1 MKKILIAAVGLSLL
15 SGCSMKEFSS
25 TPFYEGNTVKYT
37 GAVEDRVNLW
47 PVAYWRE
54 PVGSVAWPLVSFGS
68 DHFALRPL
76 YSQYKKS
83 GMGEYDEYNVLWP
96 IAQFDTD
103 DKDYRIF
110 PFFWGRDFSKD
121 PYFCLFPIAWYNDEF
136 AGAFPFFWST
146 DKDDTGFCVFP
157 LFWMEFNPETFYS
170 SESLWHTLFP
180 IYYYESCEAKGDGLS
195 TSKFWTLCGL
205 AGYNRRGGEFTEHR
219 FWPLYRWERGN
230 FYSIPY
236 ARYQRDDTIK
246 NRFLLGLA
254 GQNSNTNGEYMAS
267 WVFPLY
273 YHNKN
278 KEEFLSPL
286 YGSSKDSSWLLPL
299 YYRDSKKFI
308 TPIYGKTQNAN
319 WTIPLYYKDN
329 EKLITALG
337 GWNKTSDWVVPLF
350 YKDEKSFLSLP
361 FWCAYGD
368 DGKINSAFSL
378 PLLSGY
384 CRDVKRKEKLLYAL
398 MGFTGF
404 VESDAGSASWVF
416 PLYYNDPKSFYTLL
430 YGHNDECQ
438 WLAPLFYRDETRF
451 LTPLYGQSKADDSSW
466 LIPLYYKDKD
476 SFITPLYGR
485 AGDNEWLL
493 PLYTR
498 DKTKFSTAL
507 FSKWNDEKKGEK
519 GFFSLPILSGAN
531 RSTNSEKSYWYA
543 LAGLAGS
550 KTDATGKDSS
560 QWAFPV
566 FLRDKDKGFYSLPYS
581 WDGGRTSQTNRYFAC
596 GLAGTRSGKT
606 EGGWLFPVFDYKKDK
621 SFKSLLYSW
630 DGGGTT
636 QTNSYYALS
645 LAGKRSGRETGW
657 WLFPFYNKE
666 KDADYD
672 KEYAYLDMDKLPE
685 EIKIWDAVYTNWTW
699 NAKKDCREI
708 ESVEPIKRG
717 TYFYSY
723 NNADLCLVSDNDRN
737 VSGSVPWKGKVYEI
751 TYEHDQGNR
760 LAYRYEGE
768 RKVTFDINTRKKIS
782 DVEEG
787 ESSLFFFLYNASH
800 KRDRMTNKSYASRKV
815 LLKLWDWE
823 EENGDVSLDVFPG
836 FTYDSK
842 TNGYT
847 KTSFLWRFFRYESD
861 PKEGTSVDLLF
872 IPVWR

>member
-15 SGCSMKEFSS
+15 GGCSMKEFSS

-54 PVGSVAWPLVSFGS
+54 PVGSVAWPLVSFGN
-68 DHFALRPL
+68 DHLALRPI

-110 PFFWGRDFSKD
+110 PFFWGSDYSKD
-121 PYFCLFPIAWYNDEF
+121 PYFCLFPAVWYNDEF
-136 AGAFPFFWST
+136 AGVFPFFWST
-146 DKDDTGFCVFP
+146 DKSSGGFCVFP
-157 LFWMEFNPETFYS
+157 FFWAETLSYRDG
-170 SESLWHTLFP
+170 LWHTFFP
-180 IYYYESCEAKGDGLS
+180 LYYYESREAKDDSPS
-195 TSKFWTLCGL
+195 TSEFWTLCGL
-205 AGYNRRGGEFTEHR
+205 AGYNRRDGKFRDHR
-219 FWPLYRWERGN
+219 FWPLYHWERGN

-236 ARYQRDDTIK
+236 ARYQSGGTVK
-246 NRFLLGLA
+246 NRILLGFT
-254 GQNSNTNGEYMAS
+254 GSDSNTNGEYMAS

-286 YGSSKDSSWLLPL
+286 YGSAKGSSWLLPL

-337 GWNKTSDWVVPLF
+337 GWNKDMHW
-350 YKDEKSFLSLP
+350 
-361 FWCAYGD
+361 
-368 DGKINSAFSL
+368 
-378 PLLSGY
+378 
-384 CRDVKRKEKLLYAL
+384 
-398 MGFTGF
+398 F
-404 VESDAGSASWVF
+404 V
-416 PLYYNDPKSFYTLL
+416 
-430 YGHNDECQ
+430 
-438 WLAPLFYRDETRF
+438 
-451 LTPLYGQSKADDSSW
+451 
-466 LIPLYYKDKD
+466 PLYYKDKD

-485 AGDNEWLL
+485 DGDNEWLL
-493 PLYTR
+493 PLYIR

-531 RSTNSEKSYWYA
+531 WSTNSEKSYWYA

-566 FLRDKDKGFYSLPYS
+566 FFRDKDKGFYSLAYS
-581 WDGGRTSQTNRYFAC
+581 WDGGGTSQTNSYFAC
-596 GLAGTRSGKT
+596 GFAGTRSGKT

-666 KDADYD
+666 KDAAYD

-699 NAKKDCREI
+699 NAKKECREI
-708 ESVEPIKRG
+708 KSIEPIKEG

-737 VSGSVPWKGKVYEI
+737 VSGSVPWKGKEYKI
-751 TYEHDQGNR
+751 TYKHDQGNR

-768 RKVTFDINTRKKIS
+768 RKVTFDINTRRKIS

-800 KRDRMTNKSYASRKV
+800 KRDHMTNRSYASRKV

-823 EENGDVSLDVFPG
+823 EKNGDVSLDVFPG

-861 PKEGTSVDLLF
+861 PKEGTSVDFLF
-872 IPVWR
+872 IPLWR

>member
-54 PVGSVAWPLVSFGS
+54 PVGSVAWPLVSFGN
-68 DHFALRPL
+68 DHFALRPI

-110 PFFWGRDFSKD
+110 PFFWGRDYSNH

-136 AGAFPFFWST
+136 SGAFPFFWSI
-146 DKDDTGFCVFP
+146 DKYNTGFCVFP
-157 LFWMEFNPETFYS
+157 FFWAETRSY
-170 SESLWHTLFP
+170 SLWHTLLP
-180 IYYYESCEAKGDGLS
+180 LYYYESYEAKDDTPS
-195 TSKFWTLCGL
+195 TSKFWTVCGL

-219 FWPLYRWERGN
+219 FWPLYHWERGS

-236 ARYQRDDTIK
+236 ARHQSGGTVK
-246 NRFLLGLA
+246 NRILLGFA
-254 GQNSNTNGEYMAS
+254 GRDSNTNGEYMAS

-286 YGSSKDSSWLLPL
+286 YGSAKDSSWLLPL

-319 WTIPLYYKDN
+319 WAIPLYYKDN

-337 GWNKTSDWVVPLF
+337 GWNKDM
-350 YKDEKSFLSLP
+350 Y
-361 FWCAYGD
+361 
-368 DGKINSAFSL
+368 
-378 PLLSGY
+378 
-384 CRDVKRKEKLLYAL
+384 
-398 MGFTGF
+398 
-404 VESDAGSASWVF
+404 
-416 PLYYNDPKSFYTLL
+416 
-430 YGHNDECQ
+430 
-438 WLAPLFYRDETRF
+438 
-451 LTPLYGQSKADDSSW
+451 W

-485 AGDNEWLL
+485 DGDNEWLL

-531 RSTNSEKSYWYA
+531 WSTNSEKSYWYA

-566 FLRDKDKGFYSLPYS
+566 FFRDKDKGFYSLPYS

-645 LAGKRSGRETGW
+645 LAGKRSGSETGW

-666 KDADYD
+666 KDAAYD

-685 EIKIWDAVYTNWTW
+685 EIKIWDAVDTNWTW
-699 NAKKDCREI
+699 NAKKECREI
-708 ESVEPIKRG
+708 ESIEPIKEG

-723 NNADLCLVSDNDRN
+723 NNADLCLVSDNDRK
-737 VSGSVPWKGKVYEI
+737 VSGRVPWKGKEYKI
-751 TYEHDQGNR
+751 TYKHDQGNR

-768 RKVTFDINTRKKIS
+768 RKVTFDINTRRKIS

-800 KRDRMTNKSYASRKV
+800 KRDRMTNRSYASRKV

-823 EENGDVSLDVFPG
+823 EKNGDVSLDVFPG

-842 TNGYT
+842 TNGYA

-861 PKEGTSVDLLF
+861 PKEGTSVDFLF
-872 IPVWR
+872 IPLWR

>member
-68 DHFALRPL
+68 DHFALRPI

-103 DKDYRIF
+103 DMDYRIF
-110 PFFWGRDFSKD
+110 PFFWGRDYSKD
-121 PYFCLFPIAWYNDEF
+121 PYFCLFPAVWYNDEF
-136 AGAFPFFWST
+136 AGVFPFFWST
-146 DKDDTGFCVFP
+146 DKSSGGFCVFP
-157 LFWMEFNPETFYS
+157 FFWAETLSYRNG
-170 SESLWHTLFP
+170 LWHTLFP
-180 IYYYESCEAKGDGLS
+180 LYYYESYKAKDDSPS
-195 TSKFWTLCGL
+195 TSKFWALCGL
-205 AGYNRRGGEFTEHR
+205 AGYNCLNEEFINHR
-219 FWPLYRWERGN
+219 FWPFYNWERGN

-236 ARYQRDDTIK
+236 ARYQRDSTIK
-246 NRFLLGLA
+246 NRILLGFA
-254 GQNSNTNGEYMAS
+254 GSDSNTNGEYMAS

-286 YGSSKDSSWLLPL
+286 YGSTKDSSWLLPL
-299 YYRDSKKFI
+299 YYRDSKKFV
-308 TPIYGKTQNAN
+308 TPLYGKTQNAN

-337 GWNKTSDWVVPLF
+337 GWNKD
-350 YKDEKSFLSLP
+350 
-361 FWCAYGD
+361 
-368 DGKINSAFSL
+368 
-378 PLLSGY
+378 
-384 CRDVKRKEKLLYAL
+384 
-398 MGFTGF
+398 M
-404 VESDAGSASWVF
+404 
-416 PLYYNDPKSFYTLL
+416 
-430 YGHNDECQ
+430 H
-438 WLAPLFYRDETRF
+438 
-451 LTPLYGQSKADDSSW
+451 W

-485 AGDNEWLL
+485 DGDNEWLL

-531 RSTNSEKSYWYA
+531 WSTNSEKSYWYA

-566 FLRDKDKGFYSLPYS
+566 FFRDKDKGFYSLPYS
-581 WDGGRTSQTNRYFAC
+581 WDGGGTSQTNSYFAC

-621 SFKSLLYSW
+621 SFTSFLYSW

-685 EIKIWDAVYTNWTW
+685 EIKIWDAVNTNWTW
-699 NAKKDCREI
+699 NAKKKCREI
-708 ESVEPIKRG
+708 ESIEPIKEG

-723 NNADLCLVSDNDRN
+723 NNVDLCLVSDNDRN
-737 VSGSVPWKGKVYEI
+737 VSGSVPWDGKVYEI

-768 RKVTFDINTRKKIS
+768 REVTFDINTRKKIS
-782 DVEEG
+782 DIEEG

-800 KRDRMTNKSYASRKV
+800 ERDRMTNKSYASRKV

-872 IPVWR
+872 IPLWR

>member
-1 MKKILIAAVGLSLL
+1 MNKIFIVILGVSLL
-15 SGCSMKEFSS
+15 SGCQMKEFSS

-54 PVGSVAWPLVSFGS
+54 PVGSVAWPLVSFGN

-110 PFFWGRDFSKD
+110 PFFWGSDYSKD
-121 PYFCLFPIAWYNDEF
+121 PYFCLFPAVWYNDEF
-136 AGAFPFFWST
+136 AGVFPFLWST
-146 DKDDTGFCVFP
+146 DKSNGGFCVFP
-157 LFWMEFNPETFYS
+157 FFWAETLSYRDG
-170 SESLWHTLFP
+170 LWHTLFP
-180 IYYYESCEAKGDGLS
+180 LYHYKSYEAEGDSLS
-195 TSKFWTLCGL
+195 ESRFWTLCGL
-205 AGYNRRGGEFTEHR
+205 VGYNRRGGEFRNHR
-219 FWPLYRWERGN
+219 FLPFYHWEEGG

-236 ARYQRDDTIK
+236 ARYQRGDMIK
-246 NRFLLGLA
+246 NRILFGFA
-254 GQNSNTNGEYMAS
+254 GRDSNTNGEYMAS

-273 YHNKN
+273 YHNRN

-286 YGSSKDSSWLLPL
+286 YGSSKDSSWLLPV

-308 TPIYGKTQNAN
+308 TPIYGKTQTAN
-319 WTIPLYYKDN
+319 WTIPLYYKDD

-337 GWNKTSDWVVPLF
+337 GWNKDMYW
-350 YKDEKSFLSLP
+350 
-361 FWCAYGD
+361 
-368 DGKINSAFSL
+368 I
-378 PLLSGY
+378 
-384 CRDVKRKEKLLYAL
+384 
-398 MGFTGF
+398 
-404 VESDAGSASWVF
+404 
-416 PLYYNDPKSFYTLL
+416 
-430 YGHNDECQ
+430 
-438 WLAPLFYRDETRF
+438 
-451 LTPLYGQSKADDSSW
+451 
-466 LIPLYYKDKD
+466 IPLYYKDKD

-485 AGDNEWLL
+485 DGDNEWLL
-493 PLYTR
+493 PLYIR
-498 DKTKFSTAL
+498 DKTKFSTVL
-507 FSKWNDEKKGEK
+507 FSKWDDEKKGEK

-531 RSTNSEKSYWYA
+531 WSTNSEKNYWYA
-543 LAGLAGS
+543 LAGLAGF
-550 KTDATGKDSS
+550 KTDATGRARS

-566 FLRDKDKGFYSLPYS
+566 FFRDKDKGFYSLPYS
-581 WDGGRTSQTNRYFAC
+581 WSGGGTSQTNSYFAC

-630 DGGGTT
+630 DGGGTSK
-636 QTNSYYALS
+636 TNSYYALS
-645 LAGKRSGRETGW
+645 LAGKRSGSETGW
-657 WLFPFYNKE
+657 WLFPFYNKK

-699 NAKKDCREI
+699 NAKKKCREI
-708 ESVEPIKRG
+708 KSIEPIKKG

-737 VSGSVPWKGKVYEI
+737 VSGGVPWDKSKEYKI
-751 TYEHDQGNR
+751 TYNHNQGNR

-768 RKVTFDINTRKKIS
+768 HDVVFDINTRKKIS
-782 DVEEG
+782 DVEKG
-787 ESSLFFFLYNASH
+787 ESSLFFFLYNGSH
-800 KRDRMTNKSYASRKV
+800 KRDRMANKSYASRKV
-815 LLKLWDWE
+815 LWKLWDWE

-861 PKEGTSVDLLF
+861 PKEGTSVDILF

>member
-1 MKKILIAAVGLSLL
+1 MKKMLIAAVGLSLL

-54 PVGSVAWPLVSFGS
+54 PVGSVAWPLVSFGN
-68 DHFALRPL
+68 DHFALRPI

-110 PFFWGRDFSKD
+110 PFFWGRDYSNH

-136 AGAFPFFWST
+136 SGAFPFFWSI
-146 DKDDTGFCVFP
+146 DKYNTGFCVFP
-157 LFWMEFNPETFYS
+157 FFWAETRSY
-170 SESLWHTLFP
+170 SLWHTLLP
-180 IYYYESCEAKGDGLS
+180 LYYYESYEAKDDTPS
-195 TSKFWTLCGL
+195 TSKFWTVCGL

-219 FWPLYRWERGN
+219 FWPLYHWERGS

-236 ARYQRDDTIK
+236 ARHQSGGTVK
-246 NRFLLGLA
+246 NRILLGFA
-254 GQNSNTNGEYMAS
+254 GRDSNTNGEYMAS

-286 YGSSKDSSWLLPL
+286 YGSAKDSSWLLPL

-319 WTIPLYYKDN
+319 WAIPLYYKDN

-337 GWNKTSDWVVPLF
+337 GWNKDM
-350 YKDEKSFLSLP
+350 Y
-361 FWCAYGD
+361 
-368 DGKINSAFSL
+368 
-378 PLLSGY
+378 
-384 CRDVKRKEKLLYAL
+384 
-398 MGFTGF
+398 
-404 VESDAGSASWVF
+404 
-416 PLYYNDPKSFYTLL
+416 
-430 YGHNDECQ
+430 
-438 WLAPLFYRDETRF
+438 
-451 LTPLYGQSKADDSSW
+451 W

-485 AGDNEWLL
+485 DGDNEWLL

-531 RSTNSEKSYWYA
+531 WSTNSEKSYWYA

-566 FLRDKDKGFYSLPYS
+566 FFRDKDKGFYSLPYS
-581 WDGGRTSQTNRYFAC
+581 WDGGGTSQTNSYFAC

-606 EGGWLFPVFDYKKDK
+606 GGGWLFPVFDYKKDK

-630 DGGGTT
+630 DGGGTSK
-636 QTNSYYALS
+636 TNSYYALS

-666 KDADYD
+666 KDAAYD

-699 NAKKDCREI
+699 NAKKECREI
-708 ESVEPIKRG
+708 ESIEPIKEG

-723 NNADLCLVSDNDRN
+723 NNADLCLVSDNDRK
-737 VSGSVPWKGKVYEI
+737 VSGRVPWKGKEYKI
-751 TYEHDQGNR
+751 TYKHDQGNR

-768 RKVTFDINTRKKIS
+768 RKVTFDINTRRKIS

-800 KRDRMTNKSYASRKV
+800 KRDRMTNRSYASRKV

-823 EENGDVSLDVFPG
+823 EKNGDVSLDVFPG

-842 TNGYT
+842 TNGYA

-861 PKEGTSVDLLF
+861 PKEGTSVDFLF
-872 IPVWR
+872 IPLWR

>member
-15 SGCSMKEFSS
+15 SGCTMKEFSS

-103 DKDYRIF
+103 DKNYRIF
-110 PFFWGRDFSKD
+110 PFFWGSDYSKD
-121 PYFCLFPIAWYNDEF
+121 PYFCLFPAVWYNDEF
-136 AGAFPFFWST
+136 AGVFPFFWST
-146 DKDDTGFCVFP
+146 DKSSGGFCVFP
-157 LFWMEFNPETFYS
+157 FFWAETTSYRDG
-170 SESLWHTLFP
+170 LWHTLFP
-180 IYYYESCEAKGDGLS
+180 LYYYKSYEATDDSPS

-205 AGYNRRGGEFTEHR
+205 AGYNRSGGEFTEHR
-219 FWPLYRWERGN
+219 FWPLYHWERGN

-236 ARYQRDDTIK
+236 SRYQSGSTVK
-246 NRFLLGLA
+246 NRIFLGFA
-254 GQNSNTNGEYMAS
+254 GSDSNTNGEYMAS

-286 YGSSKDSSWLLPL
+286 YGSAKDSSWLLPL

-337 GWNKTSDWVVPLF
+337 GWNKDMHWF
-350 YKDEKSFLSLP
+350 
-361 FWCAYGD
+361 
-368 DGKINSAFSL
+368 
-378 PLLSGY
+378 
-384 CRDVKRKEKLLYAL
+384 
-398 MGFTGF
+398 M
-404 VESDAGSASWVF
+404 
-416 PLYYNDPKSFYTLL
+416 
-430 YGHNDECQ
+430 
-438 WLAPLFYRDETRF
+438 
-451 LTPLYGQSKADDSSW
+451 
-466 LIPLYYKDKD
+466 PLYYKDKD

-485 AGDNEWLL
+485 DGDNEWLL
-493 PLYTR
+493 PLYIR

-531 RSTNSEKSYWYA
+531 WSTNSQKSCWYA

-550 KTDATGKDSS
+550 KTDATGKDNS

-581 WDGGRTSQTNRYFAC
+581 WDGGGTSQTNSYFAC
-596 GLAGTRSGKT
+596 GLAGARFGKT

-621 SFKSLLYSW
+621 SFTSALYSW
-630 DGGGTT
+630 DGGGTSK
-636 QTNSYYALS
+636 TNSYYALS

-657 WLFPFYNKE
+657 WLFPFYNK
-666 KDADYD
+666 KKGAAYD
-672 KEYAYLDMDKLPE
+672 KEYAYLDMDKLSE
-685 EIKIWDAVYTNWTW
+685 EIKIWDAVNTNWTW
-699 NAKKDCREI
+699 NAKKKCREI
-708 ESVEPIKRG
+708 ESIEPIKEG

-737 VSGSVPWKGKVYEI
+737 VSGSVPWKGKVYKI
-751 TYEHDQGNR
+751 TYNHDQGNR

-800 KRDRMTNKSYASRKV
+800 KRDRMTNRSYASRKV

-842 TNGYT
+842 TNGYA
-847 KTSFLWRFFRYESD
+847 KTSFLWRFFRYETD
-861 PKEGTSVDLLF
+861 PKEGTSVDFLF
-872 IPVWR
+872 IPLWR

>member
-1 MKKILIAAVGLSLL
+1 MNTTYTVKHIENGPILFINMKKILIAAVGLSLL

-54 PVGSVAWPLVSFGS
+54 PVGSVAWPLVSFGN

-76 YSQYKKS
+76 YSQYKKR

-110 PFFWGRDFSKD
+110 PFFWGSDYYKD
-121 PYFCLFPIAWYNDEF
+121 PYFCLFPVVWYNDEF
-136 AGAFPFFWST
+136 AGVFPFFWST
-146 DKDDTGFCVFP
+146 DKSNGGFCVFP
-157 LFWMEFNPETFYS
+157 FFWAETLSYRDG
-170 SESLWHTLFP
+170 LWHTLFP
-180 IYYYESCEAKGDGLS
+180 LYHYKSYEAEGDSLS
-195 TSKFWTLCGL
+195 ESRFWTLCGL
-205 AGYNRRGGEFTEHR
+205 AGYNRRGGEFKDHR
-219 FWPLYRWERGN
+219 FWPFYHWERGN
-230 FYSIPY
+230 FYSLPY
-236 ARYQRDDTIK
+236 ARYQRGDMIK
-246 NRFLLGLA
+246 NRILLGFA
-254 GQNSNTNGEYMAS
+254 GRDSNTNGEYMAS

-273 YHNKN
+273 YYNKN

-286 YGSSKDSSWLLPL
+286 YGSAKDSSWLLPL

-319 WTIPLYYKDN
+319 WTIPLYYKDD

-337 GWNKTSDWVVPLF
+337 GWNKDMYW
-350 YKDEKSFLSLP
+350 
-361 FWCAYGD
+361 
-368 DGKINSAFSL
+368 I
-378 PLLSGY
+378 
-384 CRDVKRKEKLLYAL
+384 
-398 MGFTGF
+398 
-404 VESDAGSASWVF
+404 
-416 PLYYNDPKSFYTLL
+416 
-430 YGHNDECQ
+430 
-438 WLAPLFYRDETRF
+438 
-451 LTPLYGQSKADDSSW
+451 
-466 LIPLYYKDKD
+466 IPLYYKDKD

-485 AGDNEWLL
+485 DGDNEWLL

-507 FSKWNDEKKGEK
+507 FSKWDDEKKGEK

-531 RSTNSEKSYWYA
+531 WSTNSEKSYWYA

-581 WDGGRTSQTNRYFAC
+581 WNGGGTSQTNSCFAC

-630 DGGGTT
+630 VGGGTT

-666 KDADYD
+666 KDAAYD
-672 KEYAYLDMDKLPE
+672 KEYAYLNMDKLPE
-685 EIKIWDAVYTNWTW
+685 EIKIWDAVNTNWTW
-699 NAKKDCREI
+699 NAKKKCREI
-708 ESVEPIKRG
+708 ESLEPIKEG

-723 NNADLCLVSDNDRN
+723 NYADLCLVSDNDRN
-737 VSGSVPWKGKVYEI
+737 VSGSVPWNGKVYMI
-751 TYEHDQGNR
+751 TYNHDQGNR

-782 DVEEG
+782 DIEEG

-800 KRDRMTNKSYASRKV
+800 KRNRMTNKSYASRKV

-861 PKEGTSVDLLF
+861 SKEGTSLDLLF
-872 IPVWR
+872 IPLWR

>member
-1 MKKILIAAVGLSLL
+1 MNKIFIVILGVSLL
-15 SGCSMKEFSS
+15 SGCQMKEFSS

-54 PVGSVAWPLVSFGS
+54 PVGSVAWPLVSFGN

-96 IAQFDTD
+96 IAQFDTED
-103 DKDYRIF
+103 SDYRIF
-110 PFFWGRDFSKD
+110 PFFWGSDYSKD
-121 PYFCLFPIAWYNDEF
+121 PYFCLFPAVWYNDEF
-136 AGAFPFFWST
+136 AGVFPFFWST
-146 DKDDTGFCVFP
+146 DKSNGGFCLFP
-157 LFWMEFNPETFYS
+157 LFWAETLSYRDGF
-170 SESLWHTLFP
+170 WHTLFP
-180 IYYYESCEAKGDGLS
+180 LYYYKSYEAEGDSLSESR
-195 TSKFWTLCGL
+195 FWTLCGL
-205 AGYNRRGGEFTEHR
+205 AGYNRRGGEFKDHR
-219 FWPLYRWERGN
+219 FWPFYQWERGN

-236 ARYQRDDTIK
+236 ARYQRGSTIK
-246 NRFLLGLA
+246 HRLFLGLA
-254 GQNSNTNGEYMAS
+254 GNDFNTSGDYMAS

-273 YHNKN
+273 YHNRN

-308 TPIYGKTQNAN
+308 TPIYGKTENAN

-337 GWNKTSDWVVPLF
+337 GWNKDM
-350 YKDEKSFLSLP
+350 Y
-361 FWCAYGD
+361 
-368 DGKINSAFSL
+368 
-378 PLLSGY
+378 
-384 CRDVKRKEKLLYAL
+384 
-398 MGFTGF
+398 
-404 VESDAGSASWVF
+404 
-416 PLYYNDPKSFYTLL
+416 
-430 YGHNDECQ
+430 
-438 WLAPLFYRDETRF
+438 
-451 LTPLYGQSKADDSSW
+451 W

-476 SFITPLYGR
+476 SFITPLCGR
-485 AGDNEWLL
+485 DGDNEWLL
-493 PLYTR
+493 PLYIR

-531 RSTNSEKSYWYA
+531 WSTNSEKSYWYA

-566 FLRDKDKGFYSLPYS
+566 FLRDKDKGFYSLLYS
-581 WDGGRTSQTNRYFAC
+581 WKGGGTTQTNRYFAC
-596 GLAGTRSGKT
+596 GLAGTRSNKT

-621 SFKSLLYSW
+621 SFNSLLYSW
-630 DGGGTT
+630 DGGGTSK
-636 QTNSYYALS
+636 TNSYYALS
-645 LAGKRSGRETGW
+645 IAGKRSGSETGW
-657 WLFPFYNKE
+657 WLFPFYNKK

-672 KEYAYLDMDKLPE
+672 KEYSYLDMDKLPE
-685 EIKIWDAVYTNWTW
+685 EIKIWDAVYTNWIW
-699 NAKKDCREI
+699 NAKKECREI
-708 ESVEPIKRG
+708 KSIELIKKG

-723 NNADLCLVSDNDRN
+723 NKADLCLVSDNDRN
-737 VSGSVPWKGKVYEI
+737 VSGSVPWKGKEYKI
-751 TYEHDQGNR
+751 TYKHDQGNR
-760 LAYRYEGE
+760 LVYRYEGE
-768 RKVTFDINTRKKIS
+768 RNVTFDISTRKKIS

-800 KRDRMTNKSYASRKV
+800 KRNRMTNKSYASRKV
-815 LLKLWDWE
+815 LWKLWDWE

-847 KTSFLWRFFRYESD
+847 KTSFLWRFFRYQSD
-861 PKEGTSVDLLF
+861 PKEGTSVDILF
-872 IPVWR
+872 VPVWR

>member
-54 PVGSVAWPLVSFGS
+54 PVGSVAWPLVSFGY
-68 DHFALRPL
+68 DHLALRPI

-103 DKDYRIF
+103 DRDYRIF
-110 PFFWGRDFSKD
+110 PFFWGRDYSKD
-121 PYFCLFPIAWYNDEF
+121 PYFCLFPAVWYNDEF
-136 AGAFPFFWST
+136 AGVFPFFWST
-146 DKDDTGFCVFP
+146 DKSSGGFCVFP
-157 LFWMEFNPETFYS
+157 FFWAETLSYRNG
-170 SESLWHTLFP
+170 LWHTLFP
-180 IYYYESCEAKGDGLS
+180 LYYYESYEAKDDSPS
-195 TSKFWTLCGL
+195 TSEFWTVCGL
-205 AGYNRRGGEFTEHR
+205 AGYNRRGGEFRDHR
-219 FWPLYRWERGN
+219 FWPFYHWERGN

-236 ARYQRDDTIK
+236 SRYQSGGTVK
-246 NRFLLGLA
+246 NRILLGFA
-254 GQNSNTNGEYMAS
+254 GGDSNTKGEYMAS

-286 YGSSKDSSWLLPL
+286 YGSAKDSSWLLPL

-337 GWNKTSDWVVPLF
+337 GWNKDMHWF
-350 YKDEKSFLSLP
+350 
-361 FWCAYGD
+361 
-368 DGKINSAFSL
+368 
-378 PLLSGY
+378 
-384 CRDVKRKEKLLYAL
+384 
-398 MGFTGF
+398 
-404 VESDAGSASWVF
+404 
-416 PLYYNDPKSFYTLL
+416 
-430 YGHNDECQ
+430 
-438 WLAPLFYRDETRF
+438 
-451 LTPLYGQSKADDSSW
+451 
-466 LIPLYYKDKD
+466 IPLYYKDKD

-485 AGDNEWLL
+485 DGDNEWLL

-531 RSTNSEKSYWYA
+531 WSMNSQKSCWYA

-581 WDGGRTSQTNRYFAC
+581 WDGGGTSQTNRYFAC

-606 EGGWLFPVFDYKKDK
+606 EGSWLFPVFDYKKDK
-621 SFKSLLYSW
+621 SFTSALYSW
-630 DGGGTT
+630 DGGGTSK
-636 QTNSYYALS
+636 TNSYYALS

-708 ESVEPIKRG
+708 ESIEPIKEG

-737 VSGSVPWKGKVYEI
+737 VSGSVPWKGKVYKI
-751 TYEHDQGNR
+751 TYNHDQGNR

-782 DVEEG
+782 DIEEG

-800 KRDRMTNKSYASRKV
+800 ERDRMTNKSYASRKV

-823 EENGDVSLDVFPG
+823 EKNGDVSLDVFPG

>member
-1 MKKILIAAVGLSLL
+1 MNKIFIAILGIGLL
-15 SGCSMKEFSS
+15 SGCKMKEFSS

-76 YSQYKKS
+76 YSQYMKS

-96 IAQFDTD
+96 IAQFDTED
-103 DKDYRIF
+103 RDYRIF
-110 PFFWGRDFSKD
+110 PFFWGRGYSNHR
-121 PYFCLFPIAWYNDEF
+121 YICLFPIAWYNDEF
-136 AGAFPFFWST
+136 AGVFPFFWST
-146 DKDDTGFCVFP
+146 DKDNTGFCVFP
-157 LFWMEFNPETFYS
+157 FFWMEFNPETFCS

-180 IYYYESCEAKGDGLS
+180 LYYYRSYEAKDDSPS
-195 TSKFWTLCGL
+195 TSKFWMLCGL
-205 AGYNRRGGEFTEHR
+205 AGYNRRDGEFKDHR
-219 FWPLYRWERGN
+219 FWPFYHWERGN

-254 GQNSNTNGEYMAS
+254 GNDSNTNGEYTAS

-286 YGSSKDSSWLLPL
+286 YGSAKDSSWLLPL

-337 GWNKTSDWVVPLF
+337 GWNKDM
-350 YKDEKSFLSLP
+350 
-361 FWCAYGD
+361 
-368 DGKINSAFSL
+368 
-378 PLLSGY
+378 
-384 CRDVKRKEKLLYAL
+384 R
-398 MGFTGF
+398 
-404 VESDAGSASWVF
+404 
-416 PLYYNDPKSFYTLL
+416 
-430 YGHNDECQ
+430 
-438 WLAPLFYRDETRF
+438 
-451 LTPLYGQSKADDSSW
+451 W

-485 AGDNEWLL
+485 DGDNEWLL

-531 RSTNSEKSYWYA
+531 WSTNSEKSYWYA

-566 FLRDKDKGFYSLPYS
+566 FLRDNDKGFYSLPYS
-581 WDGGRTSQTNRYFAC
+581 WNGGGTSQTNRYFAC
-596 GLAGTRSGKT
+596 ALAGTRSGKT

-621 SFKSLLYSW
+621 SFKSALYSW
-630 DGGGTT
+630 DGGGTSK
-636 QTNSYYALS
+636 TNSYYALS

-666 KDADYD
+666 KDAAYD

-699 NAKKDCREI
+699 NAKKECSEI
-708 ESVEPIKRG
+708 KSIEPIKKG

-737 VSGSVPWKGKVYEI
+737 VSGSIPWKGKEYKI
-751 TYEHDQGNR
+751 TYNHDQGNR

-782 DVEEG
+782 DLEEG

-800 KRDRMTNKSYASRKV
+800 KRDRMTNKSYVSRKV

-861 PKEGTSVDLLF
+861 PKNGTSVDFLF
-872 IPVWR
+872 IPLWR

>member
-15 SGCSMKEFSS
+15 GGCSMKEFSS

-83 GMGEYDEYNVLWP
+83 GKGEYDEYNVLWP

-110 PFFWGRDFSKD
+110 PFFWGSDYSKD
-121 PYFCLFPIAWYNDEF
+121 PYFCLFPAVWYNDEF
-136 AGAFPFFWST
+136 AGVFPFFWST
-146 DKDDTGFCVFP
+146 DKSSGGFCVFP
-157 LFWMEFNPETFYS
+157 FFWAETISYRDG
-170 SESLWHTLFP
+170 LWHTLFP
-180 IYYYESCEAKGDGLS
+180 LYYYESYEAKDDSPS

-205 AGYNRRGGEFTEHR
+205 AGYNRRGGEFRDHR
-219 FWPLYRWERGN
+219 FWPLYHWERGN

-236 ARYQRDDTIK
+236 ARHQSGGTVK
-246 NRFLLGLA
+246 NRILLGFA
-254 GQNSNTNGEYMAS
+254 GRDSNTNGEYMAS

-286 YGSSKDSSWLLPL
+286 YGSAKDSSWLLPL

-319 WTIPLYYKDN
+319 WAIPLYYKDN

-337 GWNKTSDWVVPLF
+337 GWNKDMHWF
-350 YKDEKSFLSLP
+350 
-361 FWCAYGD
+361 
-368 DGKINSAFSL
+368 
-378 PLLSGY
+378 
-384 CRDVKRKEKLLYAL
+384 
-398 MGFTGF
+398 M
-404 VESDAGSASWVF
+404 
-416 PLYYNDPKSFYTLL
+416 
-430 YGHNDECQ
+430 
-438 WLAPLFYRDETRF
+438 
-451 LTPLYGQSKADDSSW
+451 
-466 LIPLYYKDKD
+466 PLYYKDKD

-485 AGDNEWLL
+485 DGDNEWLL
-493 PLYTR
+493 PLYIR
-498 DKTKFSTAL
+498 DKTKFSTVL

-531 RSTNSEKSYWYA
+531 WSTNSAKSCWYA

-550 KTDATGKDSS
+550 KTDATGKDNS

-566 FLRDKDKGFYSLPYS
+566 FFRDKDKGFYSLPYS
-581 WDGGRTSQTNRYFAC
+581 WNGGGTSQTNRYFAC

-606 EGGWLFPVFDYKKDK
+606 EGSWLFPVFDYKKNK
-621 SFKSLLYSW
+621 SFTSALYSW
-630 DGGGTT
+630 DGGGTS

-666 KDADYD
+666 KDAAYD

-685 EIKIWDAVYTNWTW
+685 EIKIWDAVNTNWTW
-699 NAKKDCREI
+699 NAKKECREI
-708 ESVEPIKRG
+708 KSIEPIKKG

-737 VSGSVPWKGKVYEI
+737 VSGSVPWKGKEYKI
-751 TYEHDQGNR
+751 TYKHDQGNR

-768 RKVTFDINTRKKIS
+768 RKVTFDINTRRKIS

-800 KRDRMTNKSYASRKV
+800 KRDRMTNRSYASRKV

-823 EENGDVSLDVFPG
+823 EKNGDVSLDVFPG

-842 TNGYT
+842 TNGYA

-861 PKEGTSVDLLF
+861 PKEGTSVDFLF
-872 IPVWR
+872 IPLWR

>member
-1 MKKILIAAVGLSLL
+1 MNKIFIVILGVSLL
-15 SGCSMKEFSS
+15 SGCQMKEFSS

-110 PFFWGRDFSKD
+110 PFFWGSDYSKD

-136 AGAFPFFWST
+136 SGAFPFFWSI
-146 DKDDTGFCVFP
+146 DKYNTGFCVFP
-157 LFWMEFNPETFYS
+157 FFWAGTLSYRDG
-170 SESLWHTLFP
+170 LWHTLFP
-180 IYYYESCEAKGDGLS
+180 LYYYKSYAAEGDSLSESR
-195 TSKFWTLCGL
+195 FWTLCGL
-205 AGYNRRGGEFTEHR
+205 AGYNRSGGEFWNHR
-219 FWPLYRWERGN
+219 FLPFYYWERGN

-236 ARYQRDDTIK
+236 SRYQSGNAIK
-246 NRFLLGLA
+246 NRILLGLA
-254 GQNSNTNGEYMAS
+254 GNDSDTNGEYMAS

-273 YHNKN
+273 YHNRN

-286 YGSSKDSSWLLPL
+286 YGSSKDSSWLLPV

-337 GWNKTSDWVVPLF
+337 GWNKDMHWF
-350 YKDEKSFLSLP
+350 
-361 FWCAYGD
+361 
-368 DGKINSAFSL
+368 
-378 PLLSGY
+378 
-384 CRDVKRKEKLLYAL
+384 
-398 MGFTGF
+398 M
-404 VESDAGSASWVF
+404 
-416 PLYYNDPKSFYTLL
+416 
-430 YGHNDECQ
+430 
-438 WLAPLFYRDETRF
+438 
-451 LTPLYGQSKADDSSW
+451 
-466 LIPLYYKDKD
+466 PLYYKDKD

-485 AGDNEWLL
+485 DGDNEWLL
-493 PLYTR
+493 PLYIR
-498 DKTKFSTAL
+498 NKTKFSTAL
-507 FSKWNDEKKGEK
+507 FSKWDDEKKGEK

-531 RSTNSEKSYWYA
+531 WSTNSEKSYWYA

-550 KTDATGKDSS
+550 KTDATGRARS
-560 QWAFPV
+560 QWAFPF

-581 WDGGRTSQTNRYFAC
+581 WKGGGTSQTNSYFAC

-645 LAGKRSGRETGW
+645 LAGKRSGSETGW

-666 KDADYD
+666 KDAAYD

-685 EIKIWDAVYTNWTW
+685 EIKIWDAVNTNWTW
-699 NAKKDCREI
+699 NAKKKCREI
-708 ESVEPIKRG
+708 ESLEPIKKG

-737 VSGSVPWKGKVYEI
+737 VSGIFWNGKEYRI
-751 TYEHDQGNR
+751 TYNHDQGNR

-768 RKVTFDINTRKKIS
+768 RKVTFDMNTRKKIS
-782 DVEEG
+782 DIEEG

-800 KRDRMTNKSYASRKV
+800 KRDRMTNRSYASRKV

-842 TNGYT
+842 TNGYA

-861 PKEGTSVDLLF
+861 PKEGTSVDFLF
-872 IPVWR
+872 IPLWR